1 MAENSSDRE
10 AHNQDNDEN
19 TKLYVGME
27 FESEEAAKT
36 LYDAY
41 ARRVG
46 FSTHVVLRI
55 ERKDLDSW
63 VVTKFVEDH
72 NHSMVSPRKVHHLR
86 PRRHFAGATKNVV
99 ETVDAPSDVFVS
111 MDGNH
116 VSYDPNRGVRSAS
129 PVETN
134 SAAKSFGPMNYVQP
148 SMTALRDGARK
159 IADVKKNVAKVT
171 PPSSQGSGST
181 QEDCNKKT
189 PISTFD
195 TSPPLWPWQDVMPQH
210 FNLNDVGVPIA
221 DLNQPTI
228 APTSVSRDDG
238 PDKTVVLTCFKS
250 MTWVI
255 EDKNS
260 TSSKVAVINL
270 KLQDYG
276 KTPSGE
282 TEVQFRLTKVT
293 LEPMLKSMAYI
304 SQQLSASANR
314 VAVINLKLQDT
325 KTTTGETE
333 VKFQVSRDTLG
344 SMLRS
349 MAYIREQL

>member
-1 MAENSSDRE
+1 
-10 AHNQDNDEN
+10 
-19 TKLYVGME
+19 
-27 FESEEAAKT
+27 
-36 LYDAY
+36 
-41 ARRVG
+41 
-46 FSTHVVLRI
+46 
-55 ERKDLDSW
+55 
-63 VVTKFVEDH
+63 
-72 NHSMVSPRKVHHLR
+72 
-86 PRRHFAGATKNVV
+86 
-99 ETVDAPSDVFVS
+99 
-111 MDGNH
+111 
-116 VSYDPNRGVRSAS
+116 
-129 PVETN
+129 
-134 SAAKSFGPMNYVQP
+134 
-148 SMTALRDGARK
+148 MTALRDGARK

-270 KLQDYG
+270 KATEIVATMLMAAMVRQCYGVVKMVLNGDSGVMVVRLVPVVFSGVVVRFFVGVMATVVGHCRGGDGSMLQDYG

-314 VAVINLKLQDT
+314 VAVINLKL
-325 KTTTGETE
+325 
-333 VKFQVSRDTLG
+333 
-344 SMLRS
+344 
-349 MAYIREQL
+349 